1 MTTATCSPR
10 GIFTWIW
17 VTTNVPVRA
26 TDQEQGPDPVAL
38 AVRHV
43 TLSPSTGAELFPSHW
58 QSDLTE
64 VLLRK
69 AMSPKNIMQFRQV
82 STMVTQSKRDILIFH
97 ALKLMLSFT
106 LTLETAF
113 LLIIQLVQEKEG
125 RRDK

>member
-1 MTTATCSPR
+1 MTTVTCSPR

-17 VTTNVPVRA
+17 VTTNVPVRV
-26 TDQEQGPDPVAL
+26 TDQEQGPDPVAF

-43 TLSPSTGAELFPSHW
+43 TLSPSTAAELFPSHW
-58 QSDLTE
+58 QSDLKE

-69 AMSPKNIMQFRQV
+69 ARSPKNIVQFRQV
-82 STMVTQSKRDILIFH
+82 STMVTQSKRDIIICH

-113 LLIIQLVQEKEG
+113 LLIMRWVQEREG
-125 RRDK
+125 RKEK